1 MAEFTGE
8 RVIPG
13 EVDTD
18 LWNEHLARYLFA
30 ARLARHKRIL
40 DIACG
45 TGYGTHE
52 LAGMAISAVGVD
64 RAAGAIRYA
73 SSHYRRFNLSFLQA
87 SAGELPFADS
97 SFELIT
103 AFEVIEHLSDWQQ
116 LLTEARR
123 LLKPGGQFVVSTPNK
138 LYYTQSREQA
148 GPNPFHE
155 HEFTF
160 EEFRESLAQ
169 VYPAV
174 TLFVQNHSE
183 AVVFQPVGVRSA
195 AELRLEVGTPDPS
208 TCHFFLAVCALTPQ
222 MGAPAFAF
230 LPSAANILRERELH
244 IARLE
249 QELQKKDL
257 WLEELKT
264 EHATLVERFRTQTA
278 ELEARN
284 QWALRLNN
292 ELTQASNNTIR
303 LEADLSA
310 EQAAAREM
318 AADYETKIAE
328 LTHDVAARTQWALD
342 TERRLTDELQ
352 AKCEELAKCAQL
364 LTEAETSLEERTKW
378 ALQLSQEREEIA
390 ARLNQ
395 VQSSRWYRVGRK
407 FGLGPEVR
415 PA

>member
-18 LWNEHLARYLFA
+18 LWNEHVARYLFA
-30 ARLARHKRIL
+30 ARLARQKRVL

-52 LAGMAISAVGVD
+52 LAGTATSAVGID
-64 RAAGAIRYA
+64 RAPEAIQYA
-73 SSHYRRFNLSFLQA
+73 SSHFGRSNLTFLQA
-87 SAGELPFADS
+87 SAGELPFPDS
-97 SFELIT
+97 SFDLIT
-103 AFEVIEHLSDWQQ
+103 AFEVIEHLGDWHR
-116 LLTEARR
+116 LLAEARR
-123 LLKPGGQFVVSTPNK
+123 LLRPGGQFVVSTPNK
-138 LYYTQSREQA
+138 LYYAQSREQA

-160 EEFRESLAQ
+160 DEFRMALEEFF
-169 VYPAV
+169 PAA

-195 AELRLEVGTPDPS
+195 AELRLETGSPDTS

-230 LPSAANILRERELH
+230 LPSAANVLRERELH

-257 WLEELKT
+257 WLDELKT
-264 EHATLVERFRTQTA
+264 EHATLVERFRGQTA
-278 ELEARN
+278 DLEARN
-284 QWALRLNN
+284 NWALQLND
-292 ELTQASNNTIR
+292 ELAEASQNVSR
-303 LEADLSA
+303 LETELAA
-310 EQAAAREM
+310 EQLAGREM
-318 AADYETKIAE
+318 ADGYEVKIAE
-328 LTHDVAARTQWALD
+328 LNGEVAARTKWAID
-342 TERRLTDELQ
+342 TEERLTGELR
-352 AKCEELAKCAQL
+352 AKCEELANCVQL
-364 LTEAETSLEERTKW
+364 LKDAETSLEERTKW
-378 ALQLSQEREEIA
+378 ALQLSREREEILTQ
-390 ARLNQ
+390 LNL
-395 VQSSRWYRVGRK
+395 VQSSRWYRMGRK

-415 PA
+415 TA